1 MPHLSFTAL
10 ANPRRGNAW
19 LVACVLLAASVIAV
33 EFINPKLLPH
43 PKAAPA
49 YRPYGDGGRQV
60 LSDKTLANTRVY
72 AADVVRII
80 DGDTFVARM
89 RTGPGGAVETRVR
102 LRSIDAAELHARCSK
117 ELRLALAARAALQRL
132 LAEGSVMLSHV
143 GPDKYPGRIDANVA
157 TRQHQRRLDGDAL
170 RRLRAR
176 LRRRAAWQ
184 LVQKLTTED
193 GRQRTDRVPH
203 CALIRRLS
211 SGVCLPITT
220 TGVPTPTRANKSVT
234 SSLSMRMQPCETK
247 WPIEDGWLVPWMA

>member
-1 MPHLSFTAL
+1 MPHLSFQAL

-33 EFINPKLLPH
+33 EFINPNLLPH
-43 PKAAPA
+43 PKATPA

-60 LSDKTLANTRVY
+60 LATNPGDTRVY
-72 AADVVRII
+72 AAEVVRII

-89 RTGPGGAVETRVR
+89 RTGPGGEVETRVR

-157 TRQHQRRLDGDAL
+157 TRSTNDVSAAMLTGGLARAYDGGRRGSWC
-170 RRLRAR
+170 R
-176 LRRRAAWQ
+176 
-184 LVQKLTTED
+184 
-193 GRQRTDRVPH
+193 
-203 CALIRRLS
+203 
-211 SGVCLPITT
+211 
-220 TGVPTPTRANKSVT
+220 
-234 SSLSMRMQPCETK
+234 
-247 WPIEDGWLVPWMA
+247 

>member
-49 YRPYGDGGRQV
+49 YRPYGDGGRQA

-72 AADVVRII
+72 AAEVVRII

-89 RTGPGGAVETRVR
+89 RTGPGGEVETRVR

-157 TRQHQRRLDGDAL
+157 TRSTNDISAAMLTGGFARAYDGGRRGTWC
-170 RRLRAR
+170 R
-176 LRRRAAWQ
+176 
-184 LVQKLTTED
+184 
-193 GRQRTDRVPH
+193 
-203 CALIRRLS
+203 S
-211 SGVCLPITT
+211 
-220 TGVPTPTRANKSVT
+220 
-234 SSLSMRMQPCETK
+234 
-247 WPIEDGWLVPWMA
+247 